1 MFRGDDL
8 LKIYDD
14 HYNHIGIATREE
26 VHTKGLLHQV
36 AHVWMFQRAGEEVF
50 IYFQKRSL
58 QRELYPGKF
67 DLIQTTH
74 FDPDES
80 YEDGIIHSLDYYL
93 GCRMNKEDIVHIGS
107 TRQHIDQGNYHDN
120 ALVQVFA
127 MMIHKA
133 LFVMPNTETIVK
145 AHYCDYKAMV
155 HGKIDAIDVYS
166 LDDVPLGKVPR
177 DEWWIREDEFTEVVE
192 TYVKRHA
199 KD

>member
-36 AHVWMFQRAGEEVF
+36 AHVWMFQRSGEEVF
-50 IYFQKRSL
+50 IFFQKRSA

-93 GCRMNKEDIVHIGS
+93 GCRMKKEDIVHIGS